1 MDSVLSASRS
11 ATKYSSYNFQQII
24 ESFVS
29 KELKKLKCN
38 KSTGLPNIPARLL
51 KDAADAIA
59 KPLAVLM
66 NRSINEGSIPSNWK
80 HAIVTLI
87 HKSGSKFN
95 PTNYRPISVLP
106 VFAKIQEYNFLQKH
120 KFLSINQSGF
130 RPLHSTSTSLI
141 DITNTILQN
150 IDKGKFTGLVFLD
163 LTKAFDTLDHELL
176 LTKLSDFGLSNSS
189 ICWFKAYL
197 TERTQSI
204 YTNGVLSDPELILY
218 GVPKGSILGPLLF
231 IMYVNDHPSVVRYCK
246 VHLYADD
253 TLLYFESNSVQTI
266 ETVLFK
272 DLKHIVGWLN
282 QNYFRIILRVL

>member
-80 HAIVTLI
+80 HAIVTPI
-87 HKSGSKFN
+87 HKCGSKSN
-95 PTNYRPISVLP
+95 PTNYRLISVPP
-106 VFAKIQEYNFLQKH
+106 VFAKIQEKAVHGTVYNFLHKY

-189 ICWFKAYL
+189 ICWLKAYI
-197 TERTQSI
+197 TERAQSI
-204 YTNGVLSDPELILY
+204 YINGILSD
-218 GVPKGSILGPLLF
+218 
-231 IMYVNDHPSVVRYCK
+231 
-246 VHLYADD
+246 
-253 TLLYFESNSVQTI
+253 
-266 ETVLFK
+266 
-272 DLKHIVGWLN
+272 
-282 QNYFRIILRVL
+282 NYFTK